1 MSTGTQRQHSRLAK
15 KRVSRDKLYENTP
28 RIYPDTRQI
37 RRQEIFVWC
46 KELTTEG
53 KKAART
59 RKRNQK
65 KSGDN
70 SPRVTSPVV

>member
-15 KRVSRDKLYENTP
+15 KRVSLDKLYENTT

-46 KELTTEG
+46 SELTTEG
-53 KKAART
+53 KKAFRAK
-59 RKRNQK
+59 KRNQK
-65 KSGDN
+65 KSGEN
-70 SPRVTSPVV
+70 PSTV